1 MKLIVTEKNDAA
13 GQIARLLSESGKPKA
28 DKVYDTPVYRFRMG
42 GEDCVTIGLRG
53 HILQPDFPTELKF
66 NDSEGWFAVDAEGE
80 IMPADLPDGLERP
93 PYKSK
98 RKPYLKDGIDI
109 KGWKIASLPYLVWAP
124 IQKLPAEKGIIRSL
138 KNLAKKAD
146 SVVIGTDFDR
156 EGELIGS
163 DALRQILDVNPDVPV
178 SRARY
183 SAFTKAEIDHAFAN
197 LVDLDQDLADAGES
211 RQYIDLIWGAVLTR
225 YLTTARFSGLGN
237 TRSAGR
243 VQTPTLALV
252 VERERER
259 MAFVPDDYW
268 VISGE
273 AAHAGSDAFKITH
286 AEGRF
291 WKKDAADAAW
301 AKVAHASEATVK
313 DVERKSRTQRPPVP
327 FNTTSLQ
334 AAAAAEGISP
344 ARTMRLA
351 ESLYMDG
358 LISYPRVDNTVYPS
372 SLDLKDCVRTIS
384 KVPQYASTCQ
394 ALLGQP
400 KLTATRGK
408 QETTDHPPI
417 YPTGAADPDK
427 LQPAAWKLYNLIARR
442 FLATLMGPATIE
454 GTKVTLDVA
463 GEPFTASGNVLAKP
477 GFRSIYPYGLKK
489 DDQLPELNVGD
500 VCDVES
506 MDFAAKQTEPPARY
520 SQGKLIQEMEKRG
533 LGTKSTRASIID
545 TLYQRKYLKNDPCEP
560 SQLGMAIIDALHTY
574 APRITTPE
582 MTSELEDDMNKVA
595 EGADTQTDVVNHSR
609 ALLAGMMDGLIEH
622 TEDLSEAIADA
633 VTADAKI
640 GVCPKCGKDLV
651 VKTSAKTRGSFAGC
665 MGWPECDVTYP
676 LPQGRIE
683 ALEGDAAVCPECG
696 APRVKVH
703 PFRSRAFEQCI
714 NPACPTNVEPD
725 VEVGTCKACAE
736 AGREGKLV
744 AHKSEKTGK
753 RFIRCTNYEECGT
766 SYPLPARGK
775 LSATGEECPDCGAPM
790 VVVETARGPWKLC
803 PNMDCPGR
811 EKREAAK
818 AARGAKKATGA
829 KKDAEKKAPAKKAA
843 AKKTTAKKTTAKKTT
858 TKKSTAKK
866 AAAKAE

>member
-13 GQIARLLSESGKPKA
+13 GQIARLLSDSGKPKA
-28 DKVYDTPVYRFRMG
+28 DKVYDTPVYRFRRG

-53 HILQPDFPTELKF
+53 HILQPDFPPELKF
-66 NDSEGWFAVDAEGE
+66 NDEEGWFGVTAEGE
-80 IMPADLPDGLERP
+80 VLPADVPDGLARP
-93 PYKSK
+93 PYDTK

-124 IQKLPAEKGIIRSL
+124 IEKTPAEKGIIRSL

-163 DALRQILDVNPDVPV
+163 DALRQIREVAPDVPV

-183 SAFTKAEIDHAFAN
+183 SAFTKAEIDHAFNN
-197 LVDLDQDLADAGES
+197 LVELDQDLADAGES

-225 YLTTARFSGLGN
+225 YLTTARFSGFGN

-259 MAFVPDDYW
+259 MAFKPEDYW
-268 VISGE
+268 VIFGE
-273 AAHAGSDAFKITH
+273 ASHGEDDPFKVSHTT
-286 AEGRF
+286 ARF
-291 WKKDAADAAW
+291 WDKDAADAAYANVAQ
-301 AKVAHASEATVK
+301 AKEARVTA
-313 DVERKSRTQRPPVP
+313 VERKSRTQRPPAP

-384 KVPQYASTCQ
+384 KVPQYAPTCK
-394 ALLGQP
+394 ALLSQP

-417 YPTGAADPDK
+417 YPTGAADPEK

-454 GTKVTLDVA
+454 GTKVTFDVN
-463 GEPFTASGNVLAKP
+463 GEPFQASGNVLANP

-489 DDQLPELNVGD
+489 DDQLPELNEGD
-500 VCDVES
+500 VCDVEK
-506 MDFAAKQTEPPARY
+506 MDLLAKQTEPPARY

-560 SQLGMAIIDALHTY
+560 SQLGMAIIDALNTY

-582 MTSELEDDMNKVA
+582 MTSELEDDMTKVA
-595 EGADTQTDVVNHSR
+595 EGTDTQTQVVTHSR

-640 GVCPKCGKDLV
+640 GVCPKCGRDLV

-665 MGWPECDVTYP
+665 MGWPDCDVTYP

-683 ALEGDAAVCPECG
+683 ALEGEAAVCPDCG
-696 APRVKVH
+696 APRIKVQ
-703 PFRSRAFEQCI
+703 PFRQKAYETCI
-714 NPACPTNVEPD
+714 NPACPTNREPD
-725 VEVGTCKACAE
+725 VEVGVCHACAE
-736 AGREGKLV
+736 AGRAGKLI
-744 AHKSEKTGK
+744 AHKSERTGK
-753 RFIRCTNYEECGT
+753 RFIRCTNYDDCGT
-766 SYPLPARGK
+766 SYPLPQRGK
-775 LSATGEECPDCGAPM
+775 LEATGEECPDCGAPM
-790 VVVETARGPWKLC
+790 VIVTTARGPWKLC

-811 EKREAAK
+811 EKK
-818 AARGAKKATGA
+818 AAAGRGRGRGTGTKAASAKKPA
-829 KKDAEKKAPAKKAA
+829 AKKAA
-843 AKKTTAKKTTAKKTT
+843 TKKPAVKKTTAKK
-858 TKKSTAKK
+858 K
-866 AAAKAE
+866 A

>member
-13 GQIARLLSESGKPKA
+13 GQIARLLSDSGKPKA
-28 DKVYDTPVYRFRMG
+28 DKVYDTPVYRFRRG

-53 HILQPDFPTELKF
+53 HILQPDFPPELKF
-66 NDSEGWFAVDAEGE
+66 NDEEGWFGVTAEGE
-80 IMPADLPDGLERP
+80 VLPADVPDGLARP
-93 PYKSK
+93 PYDTK

-124 IQKLPAEKGIIRSL
+124 IEKTPAEKGIIRSL

-163 DALRQILDVNPDVPV
+163 DALRQIREVAPDVPV

-183 SAFTKAEIDHAFAN
+183 SAFTKAEIDHAFNN
-197 LVDLDQDLADAGES
+197 LVELDQDLADAGES

-225 YLTTARFSGLGN
+225 YLTTARFSGFGN

-259 MAFVPDDYW
+259 MAFKPEDYW

-273 AAHAGSDAFKITH
+273 ASHGEEEPFKVSHTT
-286 AEGRF
+286 ARF
-291 WKKDAADAAW
+291 WDKGAADAAYANVAG
-301 AKVAHASEATVK
+301 AKEARVTA
-313 DVERKSRTQRPPVP
+313 VERKSRTQRPPAP

-384 KVPQYASTCQ
+384 KVPQYAPTCK
-394 ALLGQP
+394 ALLSQS

-417 YPTGAADPDK
+417 YPTGAADPEK

-454 GTKVTLDVA
+454 GTKVTFDVN
-463 GEPFTASGNVLAKP
+463 GEPFQASGNVLANP

-489 DDQLPELNVGD
+489 DDQLPELHEGD
-500 VCDVES
+500 ICDVQK
-506 MDFAAKQTEPPARY
+506 MDLLAKQTEPPARY

-560 SQLGMAIIDALHTY
+560 SQLGMAIIDALNTY

-582 MTSELEDDMNKVA
+582 MTSELEDDMTKVA
-595 EGADTQTDVVNHSR
+595 EGTDTQTQVVTHSR

-640 GVCPKCGKDLV
+640 GVCPKCGRDLV

-665 MGWPECDVTYP
+665 MGWPDCDVTYP

-683 ALEGDAAVCPECG
+683 ALEGEAAVCPDCG
-696 APRVKVH
+696 APRIKVQ
-703 PFRSRAFEQCI
+703 PFRQKAYETCI
-714 NPACPTNVEPD
+714 NPACPTNREPD
-725 VEVGTCKACAE
+725 VEVGVCHACAE
-736 AGREGKLV
+736 AGRVGKLI
-744 AHKSEKTGK
+744 AHKSERTGK
-753 RFIRCTNYEECGT
+753 RFIRCTNYDDCGT
-766 SYPLPARGK
+766 SYPLPQRGK
-775 LSATGEECPDCGAPM
+775 LEATGEECPDCGAPM
-790 VVVETARGPWKLC
+790 VIVTTARGPWKLC

-811 EKREAAK
+811 EKKAAAGRGRGHGTGAK
-818 AARGAKKATGA
+818 AASPKKPAAKKTAT
-829 KKDAEKKAPAKKAA
+829 KKPA
-843 AKKTTAKKTTAKKTT
+843 AKKTTAKK
-858 TKKSTAKK
+858 K
-866 AAAKAE
+866 A

>member
-13 GQIARLLSESGKPKA
+13 GQIARLLSDSGKPKA
-28 DKVYDTPVYRFRMG
+28 DKVYDTPVYRFRRG

-53 HILQPDFPTELKF
+53 HILQPDFPPELKF
-66 NDSEGWFAVDAEGE
+66 NDEEGWFGVTAEGE
-80 IMPADLPDGLERP
+80 VLPADVPDGLARP
-93 PYKSK
+93 PYDTK

-124 IQKLPAEKGIIRSL
+124 IEKTPAEKGIIRSL

-163 DALRQILDVNPDVPV
+163 DALRQIREVAPDVPV

-183 SAFTKAEIDHAFAN
+183 SAFTKAEIDHAFNN
-197 LVDLDQDLADAGES
+197 LVELDQDLADAGES

-225 YLTTARFSGLGN
+225 YLTTARFSGFGN

-259 MAFVPDDYW
+259 MAFKPEDYW

-273 AAHAGSDAFKITH
+273 ASHGEEEPFKVSHTT
-286 AEGRF
+286 ARF
-291 WKKDAADAAW
+291 WDKDAADAAYANVAG
-301 AKVAHASEATVK
+301 AKEACVTA
-313 DVERKSRTQRPPVP
+313 VERKSRTQRPPAP

-384 KVPQYASTCQ
+384 KVPQYAPTCKV
-394 ALLGQP
+394 LLAQP

-417 YPTGAADPDK
+417 YPTGAADPEK

-454 GTKVTLDVA
+454 GTKVTFDVN
-463 GEPFTASGNVLAKP
+463 GEPFQASGNVLANP

-489 DDQLPELNVGD
+489 DDQLPELHEGD
-500 VCDVES
+500 VCDVRK
-506 MDFAAKQTEPPARY
+506 MDLLAKQTEPPARY

-560 SQLGMAIIDALHTY
+560 SQLGMAIIDALNTY

-582 MTSELEDDMNKVA
+582 MTSELEDDMTKVA
-595 EGADTQTDVVNHSR
+595 EGTDTQTQVVTHSR

-640 GVCPKCGKDLV
+640 GVCPKCGRDLV

-665 MGWPECDVTYP
+665 MGWPDCDVTYP

-683 ALEGDAAVCPECG
+683 ALEGEAAVCPDCG
-696 APRVKVH
+696 APRIKVQ
-703 PFRSRAFEQCI
+703 PFRQKAYETCI
-714 NPACPTNVEPD
+714 NPACPTNREPD
-725 VEVGTCKACAE
+725 VEVGVCHACAE
-736 AGREGKLV
+736 AGRTGKLI
-744 AHKSEKTGK
+744 AHKSERTGK
-753 RFIRCTNYEECGT
+753 RFIRCTNYDDCGT
-766 SYPLPARGK
+766 SYPLPQRGK
-775 LSATGEECPDCGAPM
+775 LEATGEECPDCGAPM
-790 VVVETARGPWKLC
+790 VIVTTARGPWKLC

-811 EKREAAK
+811 EKKAAAGRGRGRGTGTKAASAKKPAAK
-818 AARGAKKATGA
+818 KTAAKKS
-829 KKDAEKKAPAKKAA
+829 A
-843 AKKTTAKKTTAKKTT
+843 AKKTTAKK
-858 TKKSTAKK
+858 K
-866 AAAKAE
+866 A

>member
-13 GQIARLLSESGKPKA
+13 GQIARLLSDSGKPKA
-28 DKVYDTPVYRFRMG
+28 DKVYDTPVYRFRRG

-53 HILQPDFPTELKF
+53 HILQPDFPPELKF
-66 NDSEGWFAVDAEGE
+66 NDEEGWFGVTAEGE
-80 IMPADLPDGLERP
+80 VLPADVPDGLARP
-93 PYKSK
+93 PYDTK

-124 IQKLPAEKGIIRSL
+124 IEKTPAEKGIIRSL

-163 DALRQILDVNPDVPV
+163 DALRQIREVAPDVPV

-183 SAFTKAEIDHAFAN
+183 SAFTKAEIDHAFNN
-197 LVDLDQDLADAGES
+197 LVELDQDLADAGES

-225 YLTTARFSGLGN
+225 YLTTARFSGFGN

-259 MAFVPDDYW
+259 MAFKPEDYW
-268 VISGE
+268 VIFGE
-273 AAHAGSDAFKITH
+273 ASHGEDDPFKVSHTT
-286 AEGRF
+286 ARF
-291 WKKDAADAAW
+291 WDKDAADAAYANVAQ
-301 AKVAHASEATVK
+301 AKEARVTA
-313 DVERKSRTQRPPVP
+313 VERKSRTQRPPAP

-384 KVPQYASTCQ
+384 KVPQYAHTCK
-394 ALLGQP
+394 ALLSQP

-417 YPTGAADPDK
+417 YPTGAADPEK

-454 GTKVTLDVA
+454 GTKVTFDVN
-463 GEPFTASGNVLAKP
+463 GEPFQASGNVLANP

-489 DDQLPELNVGD
+489 DDQLPELNEGD
-500 VCDVES
+500 VCDVEK
-506 MDFAAKQTEPPARY
+506 MDLLAKQTEPPARY

-560 SQLGMAIIDALHTY
+560 SQLGMAIIDALNTY

-582 MTSELEDDMNKVA
+582 MTSELEDDMTKVA
-595 EGADTQTDVVNHSR
+595 EGTDTQTQVVTHSR

-640 GVCPKCGKDLV
+640 GVCPKCGRDLV

-665 MGWPECDVTYP
+665 MGWPDCDVTYP

-683 ALEGDAAVCPECG
+683 ALEGEAAVCPDCG
-696 APRVKVH
+696 APRIKVQ
-703 PFRSRAFEQCI
+703 PFRQKAYETCI
-714 NPACPTNVEPD
+714 NPACPTNREPD
-725 VEVGTCKACAE
+725 VEVGVCHACAE
-736 AGREGKLV
+736 AGRTGKLI
-744 AHKSEKTGK
+744 AHKSERTGK
-753 RFIRCTNYEECGT
+753 RFIRCTNYDDCGT
-766 SYPLPARGK
+766 SYPLPQRGK
-775 LSATGEECPDCGAPM
+775 LEATGEECPDCGAPM
-790 VVVETARGPWKLC
+790 VIVTTARGPWKLC

-811 EKREAAK
+811 EKK
-818 AARGAKKATGA
+818 AAAGRGRGRGTGTKAASAKKPA
-829 KKDAEKKAPAKKAA
+829 AKKAA
-843 AKKTTAKKTTAKKTT
+843 TKKPAVKKTTAKK
-858 TKKSTAKK
+858 K
-866 AAAKAE
+866 A

>member
-1 MKLIVTEKNDAA
+1 
-13 GQIARLLSESGKPKA
+13 
-28 DKVYDTPVYRFRMG
+28 
-42 GEDCVTIGLRG
+42 
-53 HILQPDFPTELKF
+53 
-66 NDSEGWFAVDAEGE
+66 
-80 IMPADLPDGLERP
+80 
-93 PYKSK
+93 
-98 RKPYLKDGIDI
+98 
-109 KGWKIASLPYLVWAP
+109 
-124 IQKLPAEKGIIRSL
+124 
-138 KNLAKKAD
+138 
-146 SVVIGTDFDR
+146 
-156 EGELIGS
+156 
-163 DALRQILDVNPDVPV
+163 
-178 SRARY
+178 
-183 SAFTKAEIDHAFAN
+183 
-197 LVDLDQDLADAGES
+197 
-211 RQYIDLIWGAVLTR
+211 
-225 YLTTARFSGLGN
+225 
-237 TRSAGR
+237 
-243 VQTPTLALV
+243 
-252 VERERER
+252 
-259 MAFVPDDYW
+259 
-268 VISGE
+268 
-273 AAHAGSDAFKITH
+273 
-286 AEGRF
+286 
-291 WKKDAADAAW
+291 
-301 AKVAHASEATVK
+301 
-313 DVERKSRTQRPPVP
+313 
-327 FNTTSLQ
+327 
-334 AAAAAEGISP
+334 
-344 ARTMRLA
+344 MRIA
-351 ESLYMDG
+351 ESLYMSG
-358 LISYPRVDNTVYPS
+358 LISYPRVDNTVYPET
-372 SLDLKDCVRTIS
+372 LDLSEVVTMLKG
-384 KVPQYASTCQ
+384 VPQYANYGDE
-394 ALLGQP
+394 LLAAQP
-400 KLTATRGK
+400 LKATRGK

-818 AARGAKKATGA
+818 AARGAKKAMGA
-829 KKDAEKKAPAKKAA
+829 KKDAEKKVPAKKAA

>member
-13 GQIARLLSESGKPKA
+13 GQIARLLSDSGKPKA
-28 DKVYDTPVYRFRMG
+28 DKVYDTPVYRFRRG

-53 HILQPDFPTELKF
+53 HILQPDFPPELKF
-66 NDSEGWFAVDAEGE
+66 NDEEGWFGVTAEGE
-80 IMPADLPDGLERP
+80 VLPADVPDGLARP
-93 PYKSK
+93 PYDTK

-124 IQKLPAEKGIIRSL
+124 IEKIPAEKGIIRSL

-163 DALRQILDVNPDVPV
+163 DALRQIREVAPDVPV

-183 SAFTKAEIDHAFAN
+183 SAFTKAEIDHAFNN
-197 LVDLDQDLADAGES
+197 LVELDQDLADAGES

-225 YLTTARFSGLGN
+225 YLTTARFSGFGN

-259 MAFVPDDYW
+259 MAFKPEDYW
-268 VISGE
+268 VIFGE
-273 AAHAGSDAFKITH
+273 ASHGEDDPFKVSHTT
-286 AEGRF
+286 ARF
-291 WKKDAADAAW
+291 WDKDAADAAYANVAQ
-301 AKVAHASEATVK
+301 AKEARVTA
-313 DVERKSRTQRPPVP
+313 VERKSRTQRPPAP

-344 ARTMRLA
+344 ARAMRLA

-384 KVPQYASTCQ
+384 KVPQYAPTCK
-394 ALLGQP
+394 ALLSQP

-417 YPTGAADPDK
+417 YPTGAADPEK

-454 GTKVTLDVA
+454 GTKVTFDVN
-463 GEPFTASGNVLAKP
+463 GEPFQASGNVLADP

-489 DDQLPELNVGD
+489 DDQLPELHEGD
-500 VCDVES
+500 VCDVEK
-506 MDFAAKQTEPPARY
+506 MDLLAKQTEPPARY

-560 SQLGMAIIDALHTY
+560 SQLGMAIIDALNTY

-582 MTSELEDDMNKVA
+582 MTSELEDDMTKVA
-595 EGADTQTDVVNHSR
+595 EGTDTQTQVVTHSR

-640 GVCPKCGKDLV
+640 GVCPKCGRDLV

-665 MGWPECDVTYP
+665 MGWPDCDVTYP

-683 ALEGDAAVCPECG
+683 ALEGEAAVCPDCG
-696 APRVKVH
+696 APRIKVQ
-703 PFRSRAFEQCI
+703 PFRQKAYETCI
-714 NPACPTNVEPD
+714 NPACPTNREPD
-725 VEVGTCKACAE
+725 VEVGVCHACAE
-736 AGREGKLV
+736 AGRTGKLI
-744 AHKSEKTGK
+744 AHKSERTGK
-753 RFIRCTNYEECGT
+753 RFIRCTNYDDCGT
-766 SYPLPARGK
+766 SYPLPQRGK
-775 LSATGEECPDCGAPM
+775 LEATGEECPDCGAPM
-790 VVVETARGPWKLC
+790 VIVTTARGPWKLC

-811 EKREAAK
+811 EKK
-818 AARGAKKATGA
+818 AAAGRGRGRGTGTKAASAKK
-829 KKDAEKKAPAKKAA
+829 PAVKKAA
-843 AKKTTAKKTTAKKTT
+843 AKKPAVKKTTAKK
-858 TKKSTAKK
+858 K
-866 AAAKAE
+866 A